1 MSIIAENNER
11 VAAAQRRILAR
22 QTKMRSDVLVLK
34 HSWGAMLTQPWVVGG
49 AFVGGLIFS
58 RRSHSA
64 QPPVECKCKSPA
76 PSLLRS
82 VGTALL
88 VPMINRWMDAAPKR
102 PSAASAQAGP
112 TQGAPTLESSAR
124 Q

>member
-11 VAAAQRRILAR
+11 IAAAQRRMLAR
-22 QTKMRSDVLVLK
+22 QTKMRADVLVLK

-64 QPPVECKCKSPA
+64 QPPVECKCKSSG

-82 VGTALL
+82 VSTALL
-88 VPMINRWMDAAPKR
+88 VPMIKQWMGAARKPS
-102 PSAASAQAGP
+102 SAAGAQAGP
-112 TQGAPTLESSAR
+112 TQGAPTRESSTR
-124 Q
+124 E